1 MYDISK
7 MTNITRLYQI
17 YLMTYDTLRAQS
29 KSKLGIE
36 QDTLKKLK
44 EISLQIYT
52 LILDQTYSSIQELKN
67 YGDVYD
73 IYQISSRLDKMVSV
87 IENLFETKNKL
98 THKYGE
104 FSIIP
109 LVLENSKDNISEEK
123 LSILTKRRDI
133 FDTYIK
139 NEGFLKKLKE
149 EIIKLN
155 EELGNLS
162 NKQDE
167 INSIFTKYE
176 KELQRFIQIS
186 DDFIEL
192 CKDNSIDIKQLQSY
206 NDIEFNAYY
215 DNICSSDKD
224 ATEKYNVMLSIPVNN
239 DYSDIHYEVKHEME
253 EAKLRRSLIEI
264 VKEINGTYS
273 NYEEL
278 IKKREKINKY
288 LKNIENKELISQ
300 LKLLIDRQIRSIQS
314 YHQVE
319 LSILNI
325 KDEVSEKQT
334 LVDRLTSDNENLK
347 KDIEYIL
354 SLPSIDYV
362 IDKTKSSTNNMVIGI
377 SDSFITYTKDR
388 VKNVLLYVYNELN
401 KENNSIIKNSID
413 NYFNEKNKEEN
424 NSIIKNSIDNYF
436 NEKNKEENIK
446 YSSNEI
452 IDIKNGYIV
461 YSYDRVIDILRK
473 ILNSMNKNTIE
484 VDNTK
489 EHPTLIEDNSNIEK
503 QDNIEVDISK
513 ENIFLDDLKNDD
525 NKDNTL
531 EGSNNSILDIT
542 KENNESSNTIT
553 ENIVQEEN
561 NKDNY
566 EFPNIDLDNKKDDVI
581 LSSDKTIDNEGF
593 WPVKDID
600 ISVLGIDN
608 LE

>member
-109 LVLENSKDNISEEK
+109 LVLENNKDNISEEK

-264 VKEINGTYS
+264 VKEINGAYS

-377 SDSFITYTKDR
+377 SDSFIAYTKDR

-401 KENNSIIKNSID
+401 K
-413 NYFNEKNKEEN
+413 EN

-489 EHPTLIEDNSNIEK
+489 ETHTLIEDNSNIEK
-503 QDNIEVDISK
+503 QDDIEVDISK

>member
-109 LVLENSKDNISEEK
+109 LVLENNKDNISEEK

-377 SDSFITYTKDR
+377 SDSFIAYTKDR

-401 KENNSIIKNSID
+401 K
-413 NYFNEKNKEEN
+413 EN

-503 QDNIEVDISK
+503 QDDIEVDISK
-513 ENIFLDDLKNDD
+513 ENIFLDDLKKDD

>member
-264 VKEINGTYS
+264 VKEINGTYF

-325 KDEVSEKQT
+325 KDDVSEKQT

-377 SDSFITYTKDR
+377 SDSFIAYTKDR

-401 KENNSIIKNSID
+401 K
-413 NYFNEKNKEEN
+413 EN

-503 QDNIEVDISK
+503 QDDIEVDISK

>member
-1 MYDISK
+1 M
-7 MTNITRLYQI
+7 
-17 YLMTYDTLRAQS
+17 
-29 KSKLGIE
+29 
-36 QDTLKKLK
+36 
-44 EISLQIYT
+44 
-52 LILDQTYSSIQELKN
+52 
-67 YGDVYD
+67 
-73 IYQISSRLDKMVSV
+73 
-87 IENLFETKNKL
+87 
-98 THKYGE
+98 
-104 FSIIP
+104 
-109 LVLENSKDNISEEK
+109 
-123 LSILTKRRDI
+123 
-133 FDTYIK
+133 
-139 NEGFLKKLKE
+139 
-149 EIIKLN
+149 
-155 EELGNLS
+155 
-162 NKQDE
+162 
-167 INSIFTKYE
+167 
-176 KELQRFIQIS
+176 
-186 DDFIEL
+186 

-325 KDEVSEKQT
+325 KEEVSEKQT

-424 NSIIKNSIDNYF
+424 
-436 NEKNKEENIK
+436 IK

-503 QDNIEVDISK
+503 QDDIEVDISK

>member
-109 LVLENSKDNISEEK
+109 LVLENNKDNISEEK

-354 SLPSIDYV
+354 SLTSIDYV

-401 KENNSIIKNSID
+401 K
-413 NYFNEKNKEEN
+413 EN

-503 QDNIEVDISK
+503 QDDIEVDISK
-513 ENIFLDDLKNDD
+513 ENIFLDDLKKDD

-531 EGSNNSILDIT
+531 EDSNNSILDIT

>member
-98 THKYGE
+98 THKYDE

-109 LVLENSKDNISEEK
+109 LVLENNKDNISEEK
-123 LSILTKRRDI
+123 LSILTKRRDA

-424 NSIIKNSIDNYF
+424 
-436 NEKNKEENIK
+436 IK

-503 QDNIEVDISK
+503 QDDIEVDISK

>member
-109 LVLENSKDNISEEK
+109 LVLENNKDNISEEK

-192 CKDNSIDIKQLQSY
+192 CQDNSIDIKQLQSY

-325 KDEVSEKQT
+325 KDDVSEKQT

-424 NSIIKNSIDNYF
+424 
-436 NEKNKEENIK
+436 IK

-503 QDNIEVDISK
+503 QDDIEVDISK
-513 ENIFLDDLKNDD
+513 ENIFLDDLKKDD

-531 EGSNNSILDIT
+531 EDSNNSILDIT

>member
-325 KDEVSEKQT
+325 KDDVSEKQT

-424 NSIIKNSIDNYF
+424 
-436 NEKNKEENIK
+436 IK

-503 QDNIEVDISK
+503 QDDIEVDISK
-513 ENIFLDDLKNDD
+513 ENIFLDDLKKDD

-531 EGSNNSILDIT
+531 EDSNNSILDIT

>member
-377 SDSFITYTKDR
+377 SDSFIAYTKDR

-401 KENNSIIKNSID
+401 K
-413 NYFNEKNKEEN
+413 EN

-503 QDNIEVDISK
+503 QDDIEVDISK

>member
-325 KDEVSEKQT
+325 KDDVSEKQT

-354 SLPSIDYV
+354 SLPSIDYI

-377 SDSFITYTKDR
+377 SDSFIAYTKDR

-401 KENNSIIKNSID
+401 K
-413 NYFNEKNKEEN
+413 EN

-489 EHPTLIEDNSNIEK
+489 ETHTLIEDNSNIEK
-503 QDNIEVDISK
+503 QDDIEVDISK
-513 ENIFLDDLKNDD
+513 ENIFLDDLKKDD

-531 EGSNNSILDIT
+531 EDSNNSILDIT

>member
-109 LVLENSKDNISEEK
+109 LVLENNKDNISEEK

-325 KDEVSEKQT
+325 KDDVSEKQT

-377 SDSFITYTKDR
+377 SDSFIAYTKDR

-401 KENNSIIKNSID
+401 K
-413 NYFNEKNKEEN
+413 EN

-489 EHPTLIEDNSNIEK
+489 ETHTLIEDNSNIEK
-503 QDNIEVDISK
+503 QDDIEVDIFK
-513 ENIFLDDLKNDD
+513 ENIFLDDLKKDD

-531 EGSNNSILDIT
+531 EDSNNSILDIK

>member
-52 LILDQTYSSIQELKN
+52 LIHNQTYSSIQELKN

-109 LVLENSKDNISEEK
+109 LVLENNKDNISEEK

-325 KDEVSEKQT
+325 KEEVSEKQT

-424 NSIIKNSIDNYF
+424 
-436 NEKNKEENIK
+436 IK

-503 QDNIEVDISK
+503 QDDIEVDISK

>member
-109 LVLENSKDNISEEK
+109 LVLENNKDNISEER

-325 KDEVSEKQT
+325 KEEVSEKQT

-424 NSIIKNSIDNYF
+424 
-436 NEKNKEENIK
+436 IK

-473 ILNSMNKNTIE
+473 ILSSMNKNTIE

-503 QDNIEVDISK
+503 QDDIEVDISK

>member
-109 LVLENSKDNISEEK
+109 LVLENNKDNISEEK

-325 KDEVSEKQT
+325 KEEVSEKQT

-377 SDSFITYTKDR
+377 SDSFIAYTKDR

-401 KENNSIIKNSID
+401 K
-413 NYFNEKNKEEN
+413 EN

-503 QDNIEVDISK
+503 QDDIEVDISK

>member
-149 EIIKLN
+149 EIVKLN

-325 KDEVSEKQT
+325 KDDVSEKQT

-377 SDSFITYTKDR
+377 SDSFIAYTKDR

-401 KENNSIIKNSID
+401 K
-413 NYFNEKNKEEN
+413 EN

-489 EHPTLIEDNSNIEK
+489 ETHTLIEDNSNIEK
-503 QDNIEVDISK
+503 QDDIEVDISK
-513 ENIFLDDLKNDD
+513 ENIFLDDLKKDD

-531 EGSNNSILDIT
+531 EDSNNSILDIT

>member
-109 LVLENSKDNISEEK
+109 LVLENNKDNISEER

-264 VKEINGTYS
+264 VKEINGAYS

-325 KDEVSEKQT
+325 KDDVSEKQT

-424 NSIIKNSIDNYF
+424 
-436 NEKNKEENIK
+436 IK

-503 QDNIEVDISK
+503 QDDIEVDISK

>member
-52 LILDQTYSSIQELKN
+52 LILNQTYSSIQELKN

-109 LVLENSKDNISEEK
+109 LVLENNKDNISEEK

-139 NEGFLKKLKE
+139 NEGFLKELKE

-278 IKKREKINKY
+278 INKREKINKY

-347 KDIEYIL
+347 KDIGYIL

-377 SDSFITYTKDR
+377 SDSFIAYTKDR

-413 NYFNEKNKEEN
+413 NYFNEKNKKEN
-424 NSIIKNSIDNYF
+424 N
-436 NEKNKEENIK
+436 K

-484 VDNTK
+484 ADNTK
-489 EHPTLIEDNSNIEK
+489 ETHTLIEDNSNIEK
-503 QDNIEVDISK
+503 QDDIEVDISK

>member
-325 KDEVSEKQT
+325 KDDVSEKQT

-377 SDSFITYTKDR
+377 SDSFIAYTKDR

-401 KENNSIIKNSID
+401 K
-413 NYFNEKNKEEN
+413 EN

-489 EHPTLIEDNSNIEK
+489 ETHTLIEDNSNIEK
-503 QDNIEVDISK
+503 QDDIEVDISK
-513 ENIFLDDLKNDD
+513 ENIFLDDLKKDD

-561 NKDNY
+561 NKGNY

>member
-325 KDEVSEKQT
+325 KEEVSEKQT

-424 NSIIKNSIDNYF
+424 
-436 NEKNKEENIK
+436 IK

-503 QDNIEVDISK
+503 QDDIEVDISK

-531 EGSNNSILDIT
+531 EDSNNSILDIT

>member
-109 LVLENSKDNISEEK
+109 LVLENNKDNISEEK
-123 LSILTKRRDI
+123 LSILTKRRDA

-192 CKDNSIDIKQLQSY
+192 CQDNSIDIKQLQSY

-424 NSIIKNSIDNYF
+424 
-436 NEKNKEENIK
+436 IK

-503 QDNIEVDISK
+503 QDDIEVDISK

-531 EGSNNSILDIT
+531 EDSNNSILDIT

>member
-98 THKYGE
+98 TNKYGE

-109 LVLENSKDNISEEK
+109 LVLENNKDNISEEK

-424 NSIIKNSIDNYF
+424 
-436 NEKNKEENIK
+436 IK

-503 QDNIEVDISK
+503 QDDIEVDISK

>member
-52 LILDQTYSSIQELKN
+52 LILNQAYSSIQELKN

-109 LVLENSKDNISEEK
+109 LVLENNKDNISEEK

-139 NEGFLKKLKE
+139 NEGFLKELKE

-347 KDIEYIL
+347 KDIGYIL

-377 SDSFITYTKDR
+377 SDSFIAYTKDR

-424 NSIIKNSIDNYF
+424 N
-436 NEKNKEENIK
+436 K

-484 VDNTK
+484 ADNTK
-489 EHPTLIEDNSNIEK
+489 ETHTLIEDNSNIEK
-503 QDNIEVDISK
+503 QDDIEVDISK

>member
-1 MYDISK
+1 
-7 MTNITRLYQI
+7 
-17 YLMTYDTLRAQS
+17 MTYDTLRAQS

-52 LILDQTYSSIQELKN
+52 LILNQTYSSIQELKN

-109 LVLENSKDNISEEK
+109 LVLENNKDNISEEK

-139 NEGFLKKLKE
+139 NEGFLKELKE

-347 KDIEYIL
+347 KDIGYIL

-377 SDSFITYTKDR
+377 SDSFIAYTKDR

-424 NSIIKNSIDNYF
+424 N
-436 NEKNKEENIK
+436 K

-489 EHPTLIEDNSNIEK
+489 ETHTLIEDNSNNEK
-503 QDNIEVDISK
+503 QDDIEVDISK

-531 EGSNNSILDIT
+531 EGSDNSILDIT

>member
-52 LILDQTYSSIQELKN
+52 LILDQTYSSIQKLKN

-109 LVLENSKDNISEEK
+109 LVLENNKDNISEEK

-325 KDEVSEKQT
+325 KEEVSEKQT

-424 NSIIKNSIDNYF
+424 
-436 NEKNKEENIK
+436 IK

-503 QDNIEVDISK
+503 QDDIEVDISK

>member
-98 THKYGE
+98 THKYSE

-325 KDEVSEKQT
+325 KDDVSEKQT

-377 SDSFITYTKDR
+377 SDSFIAYTKDR

-401 KENNSIIKNSID
+401 K
-413 NYFNEKNKEEN
+413 EN

-489 EHPTLIEDNSNIEK
+489 ETHTLIEDNSNIEK
-503 QDNIEVDISK
+503 QDDIEVDISK
-513 ENIFLDDLKNDD
+513 ENIFLDDLKKDD

-531 EGSNNSILDIT
+531 EDSNNSILDIT

>member
-73 IYQISSRLDKMVSV
+73 IYQISSRLDKMVSI
-87 IENLFETKNKL
+87 IENLFDTKNKL

-109 LVLENSKDNISEEK
+109 LVLEDNKDNISEEE

-325 KDEVSEKQT
+325 KDDVSEKQT

-377 SDSFITYTKDR
+377 SDSFIAYTKDR

-401 KENNSIIKNSID
+401 K
-413 NYFNEKNKEEN
+413 EN

-489 EHPTLIEDNSNIEK
+489 ETHTLIEDNSNIEK
-503 QDNIEVDISK
+503 QDDIEVDISK
-513 ENIFLDDLKNDD
+513 ENIFLDDLKKDD

-531 EGSNNSILDIT
+531 EDSNNSILDIT

>member
-109 LVLENSKDNISEEK
+109 LVLENNKDNISEEK
-123 LSILTKRRDI
+123 LSILTKRRDA

-325 KDEVSEKQT
+325 KEEVSEKQT

-377 SDSFITYTKDR
+377 SDSFIAYTKDR

-401 KENNSIIKNSID
+401 K
-413 NYFNEKNKEEN
+413 EN

-503 QDNIEVDISK
+503 QDDIEVDISK

-531 EGSNNSILDIT
+531 EDSNNSILDIT

>member
-109 LVLENSKDNISEEK
+109 LVLENNKDNISEEK

-354 SLPSIDYV
+354 SLPSIDYI

-401 KENNSIIKNSID
+401 K
-413 NYFNEKNKEEN
+413 EN

-503 QDNIEVDISK
+503 QDDIEVDISK

>member
-325 KDEVSEKQT
+325 KDDVSEKQT

-377 SDSFITYTKDR
+377 SDSFIAYTKDR

-401 KENNSIIKNSID
+401 K
-413 NYFNEKNKEEN
+413 EN

-489 EHPTLIEDNSNIEK
+489 ETHTLIEDNSNIEK
-503 QDNIEVDISK
+503 QDDIEVDISK
-513 ENIFLDDLKNDD
+513 ENIFLDDLKKDG

-531 EGSNNSILDIT
+531 EDSNNSILDIT

>member
-109 LVLENSKDNISEEK
+109 LVLENNKDNISEEK

-206 NDIEFNAYY
+206 NDIEFNVYY

-264 VKEINGTYS
+264 VKEINGAYS

-424 NSIIKNSIDNYF
+424 
-436 NEKNKEENIK
+436 IK

-503 QDNIEVDISK
+503 QDDIEVDISK

>member
-52 LILDQTYSSIQELKN
+52 LILNQTYSSIQELKN

-109 LVLENSKDNISEEK
+109 LVLENNKDNISEEK

-139 NEGFLKKLKE
+139 NEGFLKELKE

-347 KDIEYIL
+347 KDIGYIL

-377 SDSFITYTKDR
+377 SDSFIAYTKDR

-424 NSIIKNSIDNYF
+424 N
-436 NEKNKEENIK
+436 K

-489 EHPTLIEDNSNIEK
+489 ETHTLIEDNSNNEK
-503 QDNIEVDISK
+503 QDDIEVDISK
-513 ENIFLDDLKNDD
+513 ENIFLDDLKKDD

>member
-109 LVLENSKDNISEEK
+109 LVLENNKDNISEER

-264 VKEINGTYS
+264 VKEINGAYS

-325 KDEVSEKQT
+325 KDDVSEKQT

-424 NSIIKNSIDNYF
+424 
-436 NEKNKEENIK
+436 IK

-489 EHPTLIEDNSNIEK
+489 ETHTLIEDNSNIEK
-503 QDNIEVDISK
+503 QDDIEVDISK

>member
-52 LILDQTYSSIQELKN
+52 LILNQTYSSIQELKN

-109 LVLENSKDNISEEK
+109 LVLENNKDNISEEK

-139 NEGFLKKLKE
+139 NEGFLKELKE

-347 KDIEYIL
+347 KDIGYIL

-377 SDSFITYTKDR
+377 SDSFIAYTKDR

-424 NSIIKNSIDNYF
+424 N
-436 NEKNKEENIK
+436 K

-489 EHPTLIEDNSNIEK
+489 ETHTLIEDNSNIEK
-503 QDNIEVDISK
+503 QDDIEVDISK

>member
-109 LVLENSKDNISEEK
+109 LVLENNKDNISEEK

-325 KDEVSEKQT
+325 KEEVSEKQT

-424 NSIIKNSIDNYF
+424 
-436 NEKNKEENIK
+436 IK

-503 QDNIEVDISK
+503 QDDIEVDISK

-542 KENNESSNTIT
+542 KENNESTSNTIT

>member
-264 VKEINGTYS
+264 VKEINGAYS

-325 KDEVSEKQT
+325 KEEVSEKQT

-424 NSIIKNSIDNYF
+424 
-436 NEKNKEENIK
+436 IK

-503 QDNIEVDISK
+503 QDDIEVDISK

-531 EGSNNSILDIT
+531 EGNNNSILDIT

>member
-325 KDEVSEKQT
+325 KDDVSEKQT

-377 SDSFITYTKDR
+377 SDSFIAYTKDR

-401 KENNSIIKNSID
+401 K
-413 NYFNEKNKEEN
+413 EN

-489 EHPTLIEDNSNIEK
+489 ETHTLIEDNSNIEK
-503 QDNIEVDISK
+503 QDDIEVDIFK
-513 ENIFLDDLKNDD
+513 ENIFLDDLKKDD

-531 EGSNNSILDIT
+531 EDSNNSILDIK

>member
-73 IYQISSRLDKMVSV
+73 IYQVSSRLDKMVFI
-87 IENLFETKNKL
+87 IENLFDTKNKL

-109 LVLENSKDNISEEK
+109 LVLEDNKDNISEEE

-239 DYSDIHYEVKHEME
+239 DYSDTHHEVKHEME

-288 LKNIENKELISQ
+288 LQNIENKELISQ

-325 KDEVSEKQT
+325 KEEVSEKQT

-424 NSIIKNSIDNYF
+424 
-436 NEKNKEENIK
+436 IK

-489 EHPTLIEDNSNIEK
+489 EHPTLIEDNNNIEK
-503 QDNIEVDISK
+503 QDDIEVDISK
-513 ENIFLDDLKNDD
+513 ENIFLDDLKKDD

-531 EGSNNSILDIT
+531 EDSNNSILDIT

>member
-325 KDEVSEKQT
+325 KDDVSEKQT

-362 IDKTKSSTNNMVIGI
+362 IDKTKYSTNNMVIGI
-377 SDSFITYTKDR
+377 SDSFIAYTKDR

-401 KENNSIIKNSID
+401 K
-413 NYFNEKNKEEN
+413 EN

-489 EHPTLIEDNSNIEK
+489 ENHTLIEDNSNIEK
-503 QDNIEVDISK
+503 QDDIEVDISK
-513 ENIFLDDLKNDD
+513 ENIFLDDLKKDD

-531 EGSNNSILDIT
+531 EDSNNSILDIT

>member
-73 IYQISSRLDKMVSV
+73 IYQISSRLDKMVSI
-87 IENLFETKNKL
+87 IENLFDTKNKL

-109 LVLENSKDNISEEK
+109 LVLEDNKDNISEEE

-325 KDEVSEKQT
+325 KDDVSEKQT

-377 SDSFITYTKDR
+377 SDSFIAYTKDR

-401 KENNSIIKNSID
+401 K
-413 NYFNEKNKEEN
+413 EN

-489 EHPTLIEDNSNIEK
+489 ETHTLIEDNSNIEK
-503 QDNIEVDISK
+503 QDDIEVDISK